1 MFASN
6 LRNEFAI
13 VIFGYS
19 GITKNFLLNNSGRS
33 IPTFK
38 GYVDVV
44 PFSYVS
50 IVSIQAD
57 QSRQDDN
64 VIYLD

>member
-19 GITKNFLLNNSGRS
+19 EITKNFLLNNSDRS
-33 IPTFK
+33 I
-38 GYVDVV
+38 
-44 PFSYVS
+44 
-50 IVSIQAD
+50 
-57 QSRQDDN
+57 
-64 VIYLD
+64 